1 MSGIT
6 MALNITKRLDKKNS
20 SVSDKTEIPETK
32 FSSLHKECIS
42 PLTNESY
49 YSFVGKYWNCIRN
62 KMTQSVQKK
71 DNVIQNNTEKQQLC
85 LWTMEHQFLF
95 TD

>member
-1 MSGIT
+1 
-6 MALNITKRLDKKNS
+6 MALNITKRLDKKKS
-20 SVSDKTEIPETK
+20 SVSNKTEIPETK
-32 FSSLHKECIS
+32 FSSLHKECIRSS

-62 KMTQSVQKK
+62 KMIQSVQKK

-95 TD
+95 ID

>member
-1 MSGIT
+1 

-32 FSSLHKECIS
+32 FSSQHKECIP

-62 KMTQSVQKK
+62 KMTQSIQKK

>member
-32 FSSLHKECIS
+32 FSSLHKECIP

-49 YSFVGKYWNCIRN
+49 YSFVGGINISRLPFDSRGPTKP
-62 KMTQSVQKK
+62 
-71 DNVIQNNTEKQQLC
+71 
-85 LWTMEHQFLF
+85 LF
-95 TD
+95 SISSTILAARL